1 MPFSTLL
8 PCMDPLSD
16 TTHCQIRDVHDVK
29 PPRPLRSNRPA
40 RGRLRASGAAAYAI
54 VPGGVPIPV
63 LSPAPWPE
71 PTLAVAMARAELA
84 QRCPRPLFRAM
95 AGAELAR
102 HAMAGNFLA
111 QHTVA
116 AVQSEKLSESDVDR
130 AKAERRRSPAAASVN
145 SRRRRGPARRT
156 TRLGHALEH
165 LPAASCGWSP
175 SARSGTVVQVP
186 VQRRLGELVARN
198 AGAAQHQQQ

>member
-1 MPFSTLL
+1 
-8 PCMDPLSD
+8 
-16 TTHCQIRDVHDVK
+16 
-29 PPRPLRSNRPA
+29 
-40 RGRLRASGAAAYAI
+40 
-54 VPGGVPIPV
+54 
-63 LSPAPWPE
+63 
-71 PTLAVAMARAELA
+71 MARAELA
-84 QRCPRPLFRAM
+84 QRCPRPLARAM

-102 HAMAGNFLA
+102 RAMAGNFLA

-165 LPAASCGWSP
+165 LPAASCGWTP

-186 VQRRLGELVARN
+186 VQRRLGELMARN
-198 AGAAQHQQQ
+198 AGAAQHYYTSSSSSCSRDDRAVSPEVIDALSMYELDDSFARN